1 MKAIRIHEY
10 GGPEVLTYEDVSL
23 PEPGVGEARLRME
36 AVGVNYIDTYHRS
49 GLYPSNLPFT
59 PGMEGAGVIDEL
71 GPGETRFRTGDRVAY
86 CMVRG
91 SYADYSIVPLNL
103 LVPLP
108 EGTDTKL
115 GAAALLQGM
124 TAHYLV
130 HSTYPVKE
138 GDVMLLHAAGGA
150 TGLLVTQMAK
160 RLGATVYGTASTDEK
175 LELAKEAGADEVIP
189 YTRVDF
195 EDEIKRLTDRK
206 GVDVVFDSVGKTT
219 FEKSLA
225 CLKPRGM
232 LVFFGQASGAVPT
245 FSPTLLAPKS
255 LYLTRPMLGDHVRER
270 SDLERRANDLF
281 SWIADGS
288 LKIRIGGEFPL
299 ADAPEAHRRLQ
310 DRARVGKLVL
320 IP

>member
-10 GGPEVLTYEDVSL
+10 GGPEVLAYEDVSS
-23 PEPGVGEARLRME
+23 PEPGVGEARIRME
-36 AVGVNYIDTYHRS
+36 AIGVNFIDTYHRS
-49 GLYPSNLPFT
+49 GLYSSNLPFT
-59 PGMEGAGVIDEL
+59 PGMEGAGVIDEI
-71 GPGETRFRTGDRVAY
+71 GPGETRFRRGDRVAH
-86 CMVRG
+86 CMVKG
-91 SYADYSIVPLNL
+91 TYADYTIAPLNL

-108 EGTDTKL
+108 EGVDTRL

-130 HSTYPVKE
+130 HSTYPLEE

-160 RLGATVYGTASTDEK
+160 RLGATVYGTASTEEK
-175 LELAKEAGADEVIP
+175 RRLAKEAGADEVIP
-189 YTRVDF
+189 YTEVDF
-195 EDEIKRLTDRK
+195 EEEVKRLTDGE

-232 LVFFGQASGAVPT
+232 LVFFGQSSGAVPT
-245 FSPTLLAPKS
+245 FSPTALAPKS
-255 LYLTRPMLGDHVRER
+255 LYLTRPMLGDYV
-270 SDLERRANDLF
+270 SDRTELEWRASDLF

-288 LKIRIGGEFPL
+288 LKIQIGGEFPL